1 MSLKPKEF
9 QDEKIDTKPKSNLG
23 LWNTVAVIGIIVTI
37 IASIGISFLQDVDK
51 LLIIGGIIGILLGVI
66 MFFHP
71 ELGAYLVIFT
81 TFSNISDLFT
91 ENGLPS
97 INQPLVLALL
107 LVVLANIIFTPER
120 LIPLNKISR
129 VEWALIAYTLVIII
143 SYTYADNKDD
153 ALHVISNLVKNLI
166 ILFTVFVTLNSRK
179 KIRTAIW
186 VMTIT
191 LGILSLLGVIQSVLN
206 LDFTFWGLS
215 QKSIF
220 GQTLASGSLRYGGPI
235 AESNVWGQVLV
246 VSLPYFIYRVLGAR
260 NNSFR
265 EFLMIIATLLVLL
278 AILLTGSRGGFIA
291 LLIIFP
297 IIAIE
302 IRVKIP
308 TIIIGLMIGGLA
320 LIVLPNTFSER
331 FLSLIQLEGD
341 STESIFSDEA
351 VQGRLEKMRVGFA
364 MFKDKPLAGVGI
376 GNYNQNYWV
385 YAEDIGIESNAT
397 NIQSAAEEKDPHSL
411 YIEILSETGLIGFGT
426 FAIFLL
432 SLLKGSFD
440 ILITSKQRKTD
451 IRWKNWVAPIFVS
464 LIAYVITGFFLH
476 GVSFRWFWV
485 VAAIA
490 MSAIH
495 LTEYQY
501 QNT

>member
-1 MSLKPKEF
+1 MSFKPKEF
-9 QDEKIDTKPKSNLG
+9 QDEKIETKSKSVPG
-23 LWNTVAVIGIIVTI
+23 LWNTVAGIGIIVAI

-51 LLIIGGIIGILLGVI
+51 FLIIGGIIGVFLGAI
-66 MFFHP
+66 MFFRP
-71 ELGAYLVIFT
+71 ALGAYLIIFT
-81 TFSNISDLFT
+81 TFSNLSDLFT

-97 INQPLVLALL
+97 INQPLVVALF
-107 LVVLANIIFTPER
+107 LVVIANILFTPER
-120 LIPLNKISR
+120 LIPLNRISR
-129 VEWALIAYTLVIII
+129 VEWSLIAYTFVIII
-143 SYTYADNKDD
+143 SYTYAANKDD

-166 ILFTVFVTLNSRK
+166 ILFTVFITLNTRQ
-179 KIRTAIW
+179 KIRNAIW

-191 LGILSLLGVIQSVLN
+191 IGILSLLGVIQSVLN

-246 VSLPYFIYRVLGAR
+246 VSFPYFIYRVLGAR

-265 EFLMIIATLLVLL
+265 EFLMIIATFLVLM

-297 IIAIE
+297 IIALE

-308 TIIIGLMIGGLA
+308 TVIVGLMIGALA
-320 LIVLPNTFSER
+320 LVVLPRTFSER

-351 VQGRLEKMRVGFA
+351 VQGRLEKMRVGLA
-364 MFKDKPLAGVGI
+364 MFKDKPLTGVGI
-376 GNYNQNYWV
+376 GNYNQNYWI

-397 NIQSAAEEKDPHSL
+397 NIQSVAEEKDPHSL

-432 SLLKGSFD
+432 SLLKGSYE
-440 ILITSKQRKTD
+440 ILKTSRERKTD

-464 LIAYVITGFFLH
+464 LIAYIVTGFFLH